1 MIRDVQGGFLPDKSA
16 GLRDVIAGSS
26 TICYLDGERGILRY
40 CGYPIEELA
49 QHSTFEEVA
58 YLLWHGELP
67 AINQLRPLAERFA
80 AASVPQPVWNVLRE
94 LGPVQVMDA
103 LRTGVSALAGHDP
116 DYGDDSPAAL
126 LRKSERLTAQTSSIV
141 AGAWRLGQGMAPVDP
156 DPELGFAA
164 NFLYQLRGER
174 PSAVAARSLDIA
186 LILHAEH
193 ELNASTFAGRVIAAT
208 LTDLHS
214 AIAGAIG
221 ALKGPLHGGANAA
234 ALQMLLQIGDRSNA
248 EAAIHERLAARELI
262 MGFGHAVYRTADPRA
277 GVLREMSRQLGEDVG
292 DLSLFE
298 LSGAIEAIMMREKG
312 LNANVDFYSASV
324 YHNLGIPVD
333 LFTPLFA
340 VSRMTGWTAHIIEQV
355 GNNRIIRPRLEYAG
369 AWERE
374 YVAIE
379 ERGLT
384 PTQR

>member
-1 MIRDVQGGFLPDKSA
+1 MPDKSA

-26 TICYLDGERGILRY
+26 TICYLDGQRGILRY
-40 CGYPIEELA
+40 RGYPIEELA
-49 QHSTFEEVA
+49 RHSNFEEVA

-67 AINQLRPLAERFA
+67 GSNQLQRLTERLAA
-80 AASVPQPVWNVLRE
+80 VSVPRPVWNVFE
-94 LGPVQVMDA
+94 DLGPVQVIDA

-116 DYGDDSPAAL
+116 DYGDDSLAAL
-126 LRKSERLTAQTSSIV
+126 ARKSERLTAQASSIV
-141 AGAWRLGQGMAPVDP
+141 AGAWRISQGQAPIDP

-214 AIAGAIG
+214 AMSGAIG

-234 ALQMLLQIGDRSNA
+234 ALQMLLQIGDKEKA
-248 EAAIHERLAARELI
+248 ESEIGQRLAARQLI
-262 MGFGHAVYRTADPRA
+262 MGFGHAVYKTADPRA

-292 DLSLFE
+292 DLRLYE
-298 LSGAIEAIMMREKG
+298 LSEAIEEIMQREKG

-324 YHNLGIPVD
+324 YHNLGIPVE
-333 LFTPLFA
+333 LFTPIFA
-340 VSRMTGWTAHIIEQV
+340 ISRMTGWTAHVLEQV
-355 GNNRIIRPRLEYAG
+355 GNNRIIRPRLEYVG
-369 AWERE
+369 AWERDYE
-374 YVAIE
+374 PIE
-379 ERGLT
+379 KRGLT
-384 PTQR
+384 PA

>member
-1 MIRDVQGGFLPDKSA
+1 MPDKSA

-26 TICYLDGERGILRY
+26 TICYLDGEQGILRY

-49 QHSTFEEVA
+49 QFSTFEEVA

-67 AINQLRPLAERFA
+67 AVNQLQPLVGRL
-80 AASVPQPVWNVLRE
+80 ASATVPQQVWSAIGD
-94 LGPVQVMDA
+94 LGPVQAMDA

-116 DYGDDSPAAL
+116 DYGDDSPDAL
-126 LRKSERLTAQTSSIV
+126 LRKSEQLTAQTSSIV
-141 AGAWRLGQGMAPVDP
+141 AGAWRISQGQAPIEP

-174 PSAVAARSLDIA
+174 PSDVAARSLDIA
-186 LILHAEH
+186 LILHADH
-193 ELNASTFAGRVIAAT
+193 ELNASTFAARVIAAT

-214 AIAGAIG
+214 AITGAIG
-221 ALKGPLHGGANAA
+221 ALKGPLHGGANSA
-234 ALQMLLQIGDRSNA
+234 ALQMLLRIGDKENA
-248 EAAIHERLAARELI
+248 EDAIRQRLARRQLV

-292 DLSLFE
+292 DLTLFE
-298 LSGAIEAIMMREKG
+298 LSGAIEEIMMREKG

-333 LFTPLFA
+333 LFTPIFA
-340 VSRMTGWTAHIIEQV
+340 ISRMTGWTAHIIEQV
-355 GNNRIIRPRLEYAG
+355 GNNRIIRPRLDYTG

-374 YVAIE
+374 YVPIE
-379 ERGLT
+379 KRGLT

>member
-1 MIRDVQGGFLPDKSA
+1 MPDKSA

-26 TICYLDGERGILRY
+26 SICYLDGEQGILRY
-40 CGYPIEELA
+40 CGYPIEALA
-49 QHSTFEEVA
+49 EHSTFEEVA

-67 AINQLRPLAERFA
+67 AANQLQPLAQRL
-80 AASVPQPVWNVLRE
+80 ASETVPRQVWSVLGD

-141 AGAWRLGQGMAPVDP
+141 AGAWRIGQGQAPVDP

-174 PSAVAARSLDIA
+174 PSEVAARSLDIA

-214 AIAGAIG
+214 AISGAIG
-221 ALKGPLHGGANAA
+221 ALKGPLHGGANSA
-234 ALQMLLQIGDRSNA
+234 ALQMLLQVGDKDNA
-248 EAAIHERLAARELI
+248 EAAIGERLAARQLI

-298 LSGAIEAIMMREKG
+298 LSGAIEAIMLREKG

-324 YHNLGIPVD
+324 YHNLGIPVE
-333 LFTPLFA
+333 LFTPIFA

-355 GNNRIIRPRLEYAG
+355 GNNRIIRPRLDYVG
-369 AWERE
+369 AWERD
-374 YVAIE
+374 YVPIK
-379 ERGLT
+379 ERGLA
-384 PTQR
+384 PNKP

>member
-1 MIRDVQGGFLPDKSA
+1 MPDKSA

-26 TICYLDGERGILRY
+26 TICYLDGQRGILRY
-40 CGYPIEELA
+40 RGYPIEELA
-49 QHSTFEEVA
+49 RHSNFEEVA

-67 AINQLRPLAERFA
+67 GSNQLQRLTERLAA
-80 AASVPQPVWNVLRE
+80 VSVPRPVWNVFE
-94 LGPVQVMDA
+94 DLGPVQVIDA

-116 DYGDDSPAAL
+116 DYGDDSLAAL
-126 LRKSERLTAQTSSIV
+126 ARKSERLTAQASSIV
-141 AGAWRLGQGMAPVDP
+141 AGAWRISQGQAPVDP

-214 AIAGAIG
+214 AMSGAIG

-234 ALQMLLQIGDRSNA
+234 ALQMLLQIGDKEKA
-248 EAAIHERLAARELI
+248 ESEIGQRLAARQLI
-262 MGFGHAVYRTADPRA
+262 MGFGHAVYKTADPRA
-277 GVLREMSRQLGEDVG
+277 GVLREMSRQLGDDVG
-292 DLSLFE
+292 DLRLYE
-298 LSGAIEAIMMREKG
+298 LSEAIEEIMQREKG

-324 YHNLGIPVD
+324 YHNLGIPVE
-333 LFTPLFA
+333 LFTPIFA
-340 VSRMTGWTAHIIEQV
+340 ISRMTGWTAHVLEQV
-355 GNNRIIRPRLEYAG
+355 GNNRIIRPRLEYVG
-369 AWERE
+369 AWERDYE
-374 YVAIE
+374 PIE
-379 ERGLT
+379 KRGLT
-384 PTQR
+384 PA

>member
-1 MIRDVQGGFLPDKSA
+1 MPDKSA
-16 GLRDVIAGSS
+16 GLRDVIAGTS
-26 TICYLDGERGILRY
+26 TICYLDGESGILRY
-40 CGYPIEELA
+40 CGYPIEQLA
-49 QHSTFEEVA
+49 RESNFEEVA

-67 AINQLRPLAERFA
+67 AVNQLKPLSARLA
-80 AASVPQPVWNVLRE
+80 GVTVPGQVWDVIAS
-94 LGPVQVMDA
+94 LGRVQVMDA
-103 LRTGVSALAGHDP
+103 LRTGVSALAGFDP

-126 LRKSERLTAQTSSIV
+126 LRKSERLTAQTSSVV
-141 AGAWRLGQGMAPVDP
+141 AGAWRISQGQAPIDP
-156 DPELGFAA
+156 DPALGFAA

-174 PSAVAARSLDIA
+174 PSEVAARSLDIA

-214 AIAGAIG
+214 AISGAIG

-234 ALQMLLQIGDRSNA
+234 ALQMLLQIGDKGSA
-248 EAAIHERLAARELI
+248 ERAILDRLAARQLI

-292 DLSLFE
+292 DLALFE
-298 LSGAIEAIMMREKG
+298 LSEVIEGIMLREKG

-333 LFTPLFA
+333 LFTPIFA
-340 VSRMTGWTAHIIEQV
+340 ISRTTGWTAHIIEQV

-369 AWERE
+369 AWERD
-374 YVAIE
+374 YVPIE
-379 ERGLT
+379 ERGL
-384 PTQR
+384 PPA